1 MLKKLFKHE
10 FKDLVK
16 IVKFAWFGI
25 LGISVLT
32 SVSILLTTTIEVQS
46 GDATT
51 SLLLTLFTS
60 GTSTLLLLG
69 ISTVMLITTIL
80 FVIRFYRSMLSSEG
94 YLTHSLPFRAD
105 QLLNVKVLTGVL
117 VLIIDVVVILVS
129 LVIAALP
136 TVIAHTTLTE
146 AVEAVFIIIGELYKA
161 LGVGYGIALTVEG
174 VILLICSAFI
184 YILFPVLCMSIGQ
197 RFKNRILA
205 SVIIYIATT
214 WGLELI
220 GSFAWFVL
228 MIVSMAG
235 GLPALEDISFLPTVT
250 IFGAVVIVFQ
260 VAAILICYFVSR
272 NMLTK
277 KLNLV

>member
-32 SVSILLTTTIEVQS
+32 SVSILLTTTIEVQP

-60 GTSTLLLLG
+60 GTSTLLMLG
-69 ISTVMLITTIL
+69 ISTVMLITAIL

-146 AVEAVFIIIGELYKA
+146 AVEAVFIFIGELYKA

-174 VILLICSAFI
+174 VILLICSTFM

-220 GSFAWFVL
+220 VSFAWFVL

-260 VAAILICYFVSR
+260 VAAILVCYFVSR

>member
-32 SVSILLTTTIEVQS
+32 SVSILLTTTIEVQP

-60 GTSTLLLLG
+60 GTSTLLMLG
-69 ISTVMLITTIL
+69 ISTVMLITAIL

-146 AVEAVFIIIGELYKA
+146 AVETVFIFIGELYKA

-174 VILLICSAFI
+174 VILLICSTFT

-220 GSFAWFVL
+220 VSFAWFVL

>member
-32 SVSILLTTTIEVQS
+32 SVSILLTTTIEVQP

-60 GTSTLLLLG
+60 GTSTLLMLG
-69 ISTVMLITTIL
+69 ISTVMLITAIL

-146 AVEAVFIIIGELYKA
+146 AVEAVFIFIGELYKA

-174 VILLICSAFI
+174 VILLICSTFM

-220 GSFAWFVL
+220 VSFAWFVL

>member
-32 SVSILLTTTIEVQS
+32 SVSILLTTTIEVQP

-51 SLLLTLFTS
+51 SLLLGLFTS

-174 VILLICSAFI
+174 VILLICSTFM

-197 RFKNRILA
+197 RFKTHCTCTLH
-205 SVIIYIATT
+205 
-214 WGLELI
+214 
-220 GSFAWFVL
+220 
-228 MIVSMAG
+228 
-235 GLPALEDISFLPTVT
+235 
-250 IFGAVVIVFQ
+250 
-260 VAAILICYFVSR
+260 C
-272 NMLTK
+272 
-277 KLNLV
+277 

>member
-260 VAAILICYFVSR
+260 VVAILICYFVSR